1 MSDKPT
7 VEDGTPG
14 AAVEPAASPDK
25 AVIASTPKS
34 RGRKIA
40 LYLLAAAVVLF
51 IYFVFADRLTPYS
64 PYGYVRTYL
73 VEIGPEVSGTVA
85 DVAVDD
91 NMRVEEDAVL
101 FRLDRREFEIAVDAA
116 EAQLG
121 QAGQSI
127 GANTAQVSAAQAGVT
142 EAKANLANVQEQ
154 AARVLTLVQQGVY
167 AQARAD
173 TANAELETAEA
184 QVREAEANLRQ
195 AQEALGPTGEDNPVL
210 LAALADLDLARLNL
224 IRTTVRAPSN
234 GVVTGLQLAPGQQAR
249 AGEAVM
255 AFLDVEDVWI
265 VSYLTENNLGLVR
278 KGDRVEIAL
287 DVLPGRIYEGTLQS
301 TGLGVAMDDTTSGGN
316 LPSGLPGRS
325 VTGSD
330 LRFPARITF
339 NDSTFP
345 EGIRFGARA
354 SVIIYPT
361 DNGLMNMLGWLR
373 IRLSSLWNYVN

>member
-1 MSDKPT
+1 MSDNST
-7 VEDGTPG
+7 AEDATSGASTPLEK
-14 AAVEPAASPDK
+14 APEPASEAK
-25 AVIASTPKS
+25 TPKS

-40 LYLLAAAVVLF
+40 LYLLGAAVVLF
-51 IYFVFADRLTPYS
+51 IYFIFADRLTPYS

-73 VEIGPEVSGTVA
+73 VEIGPEVSGTVS

-91 NMRVEEDAVL
+91 NMRVEEGGIL

-127 GANTAQVSAAQAGVT
+127 GANTAGVSAAQAGVT
-142 EAKANLANVQEQ
+142 EAKANLANIQEQ
-154 AARVLTLVQQGVY
+154 AARVLTLVEEGVY

-184 QVREAEANLRQ
+184 QVREAEANLQQ
-195 AQEALGPTGEDNPVL
+195 AQEALGPTGEDNPML
-210 LAALADLDLARLNL
+210 QAALADLDLARLNL
-224 IRTTVRAPSN
+224 IRTTVHAPSN
-234 GVVTGLQLAPGQQAR
+234 GVVTGLQLAPGQQAN

-287 DVLPGRIYEGTLQS
+287 DVLPGRIYEGTVQS

-339 NDSTFP
+339 DGSTYP

-361 DNGLMNMLGWLR
+361 DNGLMNMLGWIR